1 MAETETRGTW
11 GSRLALIMAAAGSA
25 IGLGNIWGFPTR
37 VGQGGGAAFVVI
49 YLLCIFF
56 ICAPVMIAELALGRA
71 SGSSPVGAFERFR
84 PGSKWWLV
92 GTLGVVSGVAI
103 VSFYSVVGGW
113 TLAYIGLAATNGL
126 EGNLGERF
134 GSVISKGGM
143 NIGLTFAFIALAAAS
158 NVGGVRRGIERVTK
172 ILMPILIGLLLLL
185 LRPQPHAAPELR
197 KGSLITSILTSAKPS
212 TPASSP
218 RRSARPF
225 SRSASETAA

>member
-1 MAETETRGTW
+1 MDGGDGNEGHLGVE
-11 GSRLALIMAAAGSA
+11 AGLHYGCR
-25 IGLGNIWGFPTR
+25 GLGDRSRQYLGFSDARGPGWRRGVRGHLSPVHLFHLCSGDDCRARTGTR
-37 VGQGGGAAFVVI
+37 FRELSGGGV
-49 YLLCIFF
+49 
-56 ICAPVMIAELALGRA
+56 RA
-71 SGSSPVGAFERFR
+71 RFR

-92 GTLGVVSGVAI
+92 GALGVVSGVAI

-185 LRPQPHAAPELR
+185 LRPQPHAA
-197 KGSLITSILTSAKPS
+197 
-212 TPASSP
+212 
-218 RRSARPF
+218 RSFGRARLLLQ
-225 SRSASETAA
+225 S

>member
-92 GTLGVVSGVAI
+92 GALGVVSGVAI

-185 LRPQPHAAPELR
+185 LRPQPHAA
-197 KGSLITSILTSAKPS
+197 
-212 TPASSP
+212 
-218 RRSARPF
+218 RSFGRARLLLQ
-225 SRSASETAA
+225 S